1 MAINI
6 NTVYRTVLLLLNK
19 EQRGYMTPAE
29 FNSIANQVQL
39 EIFEQYLSDL
49 NQQLRAKQTDVDY
62 ADRVENVDEKLS
74 VFKTFGAG
82 VYVASSGTQPAHFN
96 LPTVDAF
103 GINSPLYQLGV
114 TVYKPAIGY
123 PAEIQRLGRTEFYN
137 IQKSDLTAPS
147 IYSPV
152 YLYENN
158 QLFVSPSSIISNVE
172 VNYIRKPKDVSWRF
186 TVGTLGQYEYAS
198 NSIDFEL
205 MPSEQTAVILKVLFY
220 AGLIIEDPTVIQVAA
235 QQIQSQETNQKS

>member
-1 MAINI
+1 
-6 NTVYRTVLLLLNK
+6 
-19 EQRGYMTPAE
+19 MTPAE

>member
-1 MAINI
+1 
-6 NTVYRTVLLLLNK
+6 
-19 EQRGYMTPAE
+19 MTPAE

-172 VNYIRKPKDVSWRF
+172 VNYIRRPKDVSWRF